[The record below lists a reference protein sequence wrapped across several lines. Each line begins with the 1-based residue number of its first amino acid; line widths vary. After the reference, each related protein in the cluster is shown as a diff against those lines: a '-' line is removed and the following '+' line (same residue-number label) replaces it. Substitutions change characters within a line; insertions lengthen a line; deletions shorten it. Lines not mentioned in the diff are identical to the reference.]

1 MKIFI
6 KFFIAIIFM
15 ELGFFLFFSG
25 NIAFS
30 ANEKDLVNYPN
41 GGFPEKGSECE
52 AHIIDIGVM
61 FYEGS
66 DLFSKGS
73 DDDRYYIAQLNDG
86 RFMMLKSEA
95 DSDRDIE
102 INNFMDR
109 CNRYFNK
116 NKGDRPSAL
125 FLEGIIGEAPKSDDV
140 PFEDSLNRGAE
151 EMMRLRGFARL
162 DIADLILD
170 VREYGE
176 AATAK
181 GALRDSLSVVTTAAN
196 ALKRALGIIA
206 TIFGIRLIILG
217 IQATLNELAPHG
229 GNIRE
234 HMVAGGRDV
243 FGNID
248 KVVTDWSTI
257 PVENGEYVYDHGG
270 FMFEFTEDISETRQL
285 TYDDMPEH
293 MKKSDF
299 KLKK

>member
-15 ELGFFLFFSG
+15 ELGFFLFFGEAIGFDAS
-25 NIAFS
+25 
-30 ANEKDLVNYPN
+30 EKDIVNYPN
-41 GGFPEKGSECE
+41 EALPAKGAEVE

-66 DLFSKGS
+66 DILAEGS
-73 DDDRYYIAQLNDG
+73 DSDRYYIAQLNDG
-86 RFMMLKSEA
+86 RFMMLKTEA

-109 CNRYFNK
+109 CNRYFTK
-116 NKGDRPSAL
+116 NKGDRPKPL
-125 FLEGIIGEAPKSDDV
+125 YIEGTIGTAPVSDDV
-140 PFEDSLNRGAE
+140 PYNEAFERGAK

-162 DIADLILD
+162 DIADLIID

-176 AATAK
+176 GTTAK
-181 GALRDSLSVVTTAAN
+181 GTLRDSVSFVATAAN

-206 TIFGIRLIILG
+206 TIFGIRLIVLA
-217 IQATLNELAPHG
+217 IQATLNELAPQG

-234 HMVAGGRDV
+234 HLIAGSRDV
-243 FGNID
+243 FNNID

-257 PVENGEYVYDHGG
+257 PVENGEYVYDHGA
-270 FMFEFTEDISETRQL
+270 FSFEFVEDISETRQL

-293 MKKSDF
+293 MKKGDF
-299 KLKK
+299 RLKK

>member
-6 KFFIAIIFM
+6 KFLIAIIFM
-15 ELGFFLFFSG
+15 ELGFFLFLGEAIGFDAS
-25 NIAFS
+25 
-30 ANEKDLVNYPN
+30 EKDIVNYPN
-41 GGFPEKGSECE
+41 EALPEKGSEVE

-66 DLFSKGS
+66 DLFAEGS
-73 DDDRYYIAQLNDG
+73 DSDRYYIAQLNDG
-86 RFMMLKSEA
+86 RFMMLKTEA

-109 CNRYFNK
+109 CNRYFTK
-116 NKGDRPSAL
+116 NKGERPKPL
-125 FLEGIIGEAPKSDDV
+125 YLEGIIGSAPASDDV
-140 PFEDSLNRGAE
+140 SYNEAFERGAK

-162 DIADLILD
+162 DIADLIID

-176 AATAK
+176 GTTAK
-181 GALRDSLSVVTTAAN
+181 GTLRDSVGFVATAAN

-206 TIFGIRLIILG
+206 TIFGIRLIILA

-234 HMVAGGRDV
+234 HLIAGSRDV
-243 FGNID
+243 FNNID

-257 PVENGEYVYDHGG
+257 PVENGEYVYDHGAFG
-270 FMFEFTEDISETRQL
+270 FEFVEDISETRQL

-293 MKKSDF
+293 MKKGDF
-299 KLKK
+299 RLKK